1 MFAAACGLALVLLSL
16 LSANGLYGTGY
27 AQARDILQGHGD
39 TGPFF
44 GALKFLGNI
53 ASSWAGIPGGIFSPA
68 LAVGAGLGSNI
79 AHFLPG
85 SDVSS
90 VVLLGMAAY
99 LAGVTQAP
107 LTAAVISLELTA
119 NRQMALPIMAACLL
133 ARALSSLVCRVPVYK
148 ALAEN
153 LIAQYEEER
162 MRRDAPSANET
173 TADAKPLPVEPHVMT
188 LDHRWDHLLLDVGLA
203 TLADNG
209 APYGAIEDGAIAWRD
224 GRIVFAGPREE
235 LQNEPHALAHRVE
248 SLPGT
253 WVTPGLIDCHTHL
266 VFGGDRAQEFE
277 RRLEGATY
285 EEIARAGGGIVS
297 SVRATRAASE
307 DDLLRQS
314 LPRARAL
321 LADGVTTLEIKSGY
335 GLEPETERRML
346 RVARRIGN
354 ELRRGRAHELPRPAR
369 ACRRSTPAAATNT
382 SRWSATS
389 CCLRSPRKELVDA
402 VDAFCE
408 GIGFT
413 HEETRRL
420 FEKATELGL
429 PVKLHAEQLS
439 DLGGAALVASHGG
452 LSADHLEWIS
462 EDGVRAM
469 ADAGTVAVLLPGA
482 YYALRDTR
490 PPPVDA
496 FRRHGVRHGRRH
508 RPQSG
513 HVAPAVPAHGDGDG
527 LHPLPPHPRGSLARR
542 DRERRACP
550 RPRRSMAASP
560 WACVPIS
567 RSWNVGQLAGTEL
580 LDRRRPPQGDLD
592 RRRAHA
598 HADNRRTFVAS
609 FRKLPSIRRSRH
621 LSSMLPW
628 R

>member
-1 MFAAACGLALVLLSL
+1 
-16 LSANGLYGTGY
+16 
-27 AQARDILQGHGD
+27 
-39 TGPFF
+39 
-44 GALKFLGNI
+44 
-53 ASSWAGIPGGIFSPA
+53 
-68 LAVGAGLGSNI
+68 
-79 AHFLPG
+79 
-85 SDVSS
+85 
-90 VVLLGMAAY
+90 
-99 LAGVTQAP
+99 
-107 LTAAVISLELTA
+107 
-119 NRQMALPIMAACLL
+119 
-133 ARALSSLVCRVPVYK
+133 
-148 ALAEN
+148 
-153 LIAQYEEER
+153 
-162 MRRDAPSANET
+162 
-173 TADAKPLPVEPHVMT
+173 MT
-188 LDHRWDHLLLDVGLA
+188 PDHRWDHLLLDVGLA

-209 APYGAIEDGAIAWRD
+209 VPYGAIDNGAIAWHD
-224 GRIVFAGPREE
+224 GRIVFAGPRQD
-235 LQNEPHALAHRVE
+235 LPGEPHALAHRVE

-346 RVARRIGN
+346 RVARRIG
-354 ELRRGRAHELPRPAR
+354 EALGVDVRTSFLGLHALPPEYAGRRDEYVALVCDIMLPSLAEE
-369 ACRRSTPAAATNT
+369 
-382 SRWSATS
+382 
-389 CCLRSPRKELVDA
+389 ELVDA

-420 FEKATELGL
+420 FEKATALGL

-439 DLGGAALVASHGG
+439 DLGGAALVARHRG

-490 PPPVDA
+490 PPPIDA
-496 FRRHGVRHGRRH
+496 FRHHGVTMAVATDLNPGTSPLLSLRMAMGMACTLFRLTPEEALRGATVNAARALGLDDRGR
-508 RPQSG
+508 
-513 HVAPAVPAHGDGDG
+513 
-527 LHPLPPHPRGSLARR
+527 LA
-542 DRERRACP
+542 
-550 RPRRSMAASP
+550 
-560 WACVPIS
+560 
-567 RSWNVGQLAGTEL
+567 VGQRADLAIWNIGHLAEL
-580 LDRRRPPQGDLD
+580 CYWIGGGLLRETWIAGE
-592 RRRAHA
+592 
-598 HADNRRTFVAS
+598 
-609 FRKLPSIRRSRH
+609 RSTRG
-621 LSSMLPW
+621 
-628 R
+628 